1 MGKHFAG
8 TSGRRARA
16 RLRQGLV
23 LSDIGVSPRTQVRYS
38 AAVAQILQVIEGADS
53 MEAMDDRIADW
64 IQLKFAKGEPINI
77 VADAL
82 SGIHHFIPLTRKKL
96 PMSWKMFGIW
106 RKYEVP
112 SRAPPITAD
121 LVLAMASYHLQHQN
135 FTFGALLLLAFHCF
149 LRTGEILQLRVED
162 FLLGSEKGIVKIPR
176 SKGGLRRNTV
186 ESITIEDTTVIDT
199 LQELFALKKALGLTK
214 VPLWTFS
221 GQSFRLL
228 FYKTCSIFAVSH
240 LNFRC
245 YSLRR
250 GGATAF
256 FQSTGS
262 MDKVLLRG
270 RWQSANVARIY
281 ICDALSQLPSLQAT
295 GATKQMLEK
304 YLPFFHSTPC

>member
-1 MGKHFAG
+1 MVKYFAG
-8 TSGRRARA
+8 TTGRRARA
-16 RLRQGLV
+16 QLRRGLV
-23 LSDIGVSPRTQVRYS
+23 LTEIGVSSKTQVRYS
-38 AAVAQILQVIEGADS
+38 TAVSQVLSVIDGASS
-53 MEAMDDRIADW
+53 MEIIDDRISDW
-64 IQLKFAKGEPINI
+64 IQQKFSKGEPINI

-82 SGIHHFIPLTRKKL
+82 SGLHHYIPLTRKKL
-96 PMSWKMFGIW
+96 PMSWKVFGVW
-106 RKYEVP
+106 RKHEIP

-121 LVLAMASYHLQHQN
+121 LVLAMASYHLQKGS
-135 FTFGALLLLAFHCF
+135 FTFGTLLLLGFHCF

-176 SKGGLRRNTV
+176 SKGGLRRNTT
-186 ESITIEDTTVIDT
+186 ESITIEDTRVIDT
-199 LQELFALKKALGLTK
+199 LQELFEIKQKLGLAK
-214 VPLWTFS
+214 VPLWTSS
-221 GQSFRLL
+221 GQAFRQL
-228 FYKTCSIFAVSH
+228 FYKTCRTFSVTH

-256 FQSTGS
+256 FQATGS
-262 MDKVLLRG
+262 MDRVLLRG

-295 GATKQMLEK
+295 GETKHMLVR